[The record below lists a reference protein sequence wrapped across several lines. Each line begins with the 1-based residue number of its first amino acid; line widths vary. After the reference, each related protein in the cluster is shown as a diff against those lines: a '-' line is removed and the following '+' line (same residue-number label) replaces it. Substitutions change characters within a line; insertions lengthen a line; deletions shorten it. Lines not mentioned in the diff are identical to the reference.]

1 MTTDYKVK
9 FVQSLEPV
17 MQNISAVG
25 VDSRDSRHDNDGAH
39 GHPNGVPQTNT
50 GSALRSSNAS
60 KSLPSTPKHRSSARV
75 EFQTDFPEHCQ
86 MFDGHMKVKLKHR

>member
-9 FVQSLEPV
+9 FVESLEPV

-25 VDSRDSRHDNDGAH
+25 ADGRDSGARHDTDGAH
-39 GHPNGVPQTNT
+39 GQPNGVPQTSS
-50 GSALRSSNAS
+50 GSALRTSNTS

-86 MFDGHMKVKLKHR
+86 MFDGHMKV